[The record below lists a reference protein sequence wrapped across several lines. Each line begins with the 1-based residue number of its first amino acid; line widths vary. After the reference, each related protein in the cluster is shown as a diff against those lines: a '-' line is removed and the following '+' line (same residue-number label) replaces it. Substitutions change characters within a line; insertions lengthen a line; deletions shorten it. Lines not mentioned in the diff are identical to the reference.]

1 MLTKELLKK
10 VRQIEIRTRGLVNQ
24 VFSGEYH
31 SVFKG
36 RGMEFSQV
44 REYTIGDDIRN
55 IDWNVTARFGH
66 PYIKVFEE
74 ERELTVILLVD
85 LSGSQNFGSINA
97 TKQQIAAEIS
107 AILAFSAL
115 KNNDKTGLILFT
127 DKVEK
132 FIPPKKSKSHSLR
145 IIREVLSFEPAG
157 KGTDIKG
164 ALEFMNNAVKKRSI
178 VFLISDFM
186 ETAGDAKRYEKILRI
201 VGKKHDLVG
210 IVLSDPR
217 EKEIPPVGL
226 TRFIDP
232 ETGKETVIDT
242 ANSSFRKWYLK
253 KREEFER
260 GRKAAFLSSRLDTV
274 YINTKESYIRPL
286 VNFFKSREKRW

>member
-1 MLTKELLKK
+1 
-10 VRQIEIRTRGLVNQ
+10 
-24 VFSGEYH
+24 
-31 SVFKG
+31 
-36 RGMEFSQV
+36 
-44 REYTIGDDIRN
+44 
-55 IDWNVTARFGH
+55 
-66 PYIKVFEE
+66 
-74 ERELTVILLVD
+74 VD
-85 LSGSQNFGSINA
+85 LSGSQNFGSSDA

-115 KNNDKTGLILFT
+115 KNNDKVGLILFT

-157 KGTDIKG
+157 KGTSIRG
-164 ALEFMNNAVKKRSI
+164 ALEFMNRAVKKRSI

-186 ETAGDAKRYEKILRI
+186 ESVPGGNGREYEKILRI
-201 VGKKHDLVG
+201 VGRKHDLVG

-217 EKEIPPVGL
+217 EKEIPPIGL

-242 ANSSFRKWYLK
+242 SNPSFRKWYRK
-253 KREEFER
+253 KVEEFEKQ
-260 GRKAAFLSSRLDTV
+260 RKSVFLSSRLDTV
-274 YINTKESYIRPL
+274 FVNTKESYIRPL
-286 VNFFKSREKRW
+286 VNFFKAREKRW